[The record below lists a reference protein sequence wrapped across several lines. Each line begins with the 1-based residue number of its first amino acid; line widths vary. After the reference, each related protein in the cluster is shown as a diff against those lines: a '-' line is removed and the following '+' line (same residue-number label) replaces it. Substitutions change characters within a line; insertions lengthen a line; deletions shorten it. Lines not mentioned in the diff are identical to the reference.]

1 MKKPITAA
9 ALVAALSIA
18 ATAAMAGTLTN
29 VSVTLSDSRVSQP
42 TDVTIRYTTATDL
55 DTPSQNTNLLM
66 AEFGG
71 LTFTN
76 GDCAGDATV
85 KIDGV
90 ALLPGQLDICSFWG
104 GKSVQFRIAPGEIV
118 PAGSNVEITIDK
130 ARVTTTAT
138 AGSYATIG
146 LRTTRDNDNPVVDTP
161 VTQPTYFIG
170 TPPPAPV
177 PTLTE
182 WAMILLTAAL
192 GGFAALTIHKR
203 RRTV

>member
-1 MKKPITAA
+1 MKKMIAA
-9 ALVAALSIA
+9 AVTGAALSMA
-18 ATAAMAGTLTN
+18 ASVAVAGTLTN
-29 VSVTLSDSRVSQP
+29 VSVSLSDSRVSQP

-66 AEFGG
+66 ADFGG
-71 LTFTN
+71 LTLAD
-76 GDCAGDATV
+76 GACAGDATV

-90 ALLPGQLDICSFWG
+90 ALLPGQLDLCSFWN
-104 GKSVQFRIAPGEIV
+104 GKSVQFRIAPGEVV
-118 PAGSNVEITIDK
+118 PAGSNVEIIIDK

-138 AGSYATIG
+138 AGSYATVG
-146 LRTTRDNDNPVVDTP
+146 FRTTRDNDFPVVDTP

>member
-1 MKKPITAA
+1 M
-9 ALVAALSIA
+9 
-18 ATAAMAGTLTN
+18 
-29 VSVTLSDSRVSQP
+29 
-42 TDVTIRYTTATDL
+42 
-55 DTPSQNTNLLM
+55 
-66 AEFGG
+66 
-71 LTFTN
+71 
-76 GDCAGDATV
+76 TV
-85 KIDGV
+85 
-90 ALLPGQLDICSFWG
+90 
-104 GKSVQFRIAPGEIV
+104 
-118 PAGSNVEITIDK
+118 
-130 ARVTTTAT
+130 
-138 AGSYATIG
+138 G